1 MNRERREG
9 VCAWC
14 HESYTYLKGGG
25 RERKYCSP
33 QCKAKGTHERRTK
46 AVRICQGPRCCIIL
60 ATPRGHRGPGRSRD
74 YCSKSCARA
83 AAAQRTAQ
91 RRAQREGEIFAA
103 LPPTPSLIPKP
114 LVWWVAQAMGIMER
128 CIKCEG
134 PVEGTYVS
142 ATPETM
148 GECAVVAHCRLCG
161 RERVVITGRGGVP
174 YSLDELEAARAHR
187 TPSKTTLWRRA
198 HPGPTK
204 AYRPAR
210 VAGGQG
216 KTRAKRQERDEHD

>member
-1 MNRERREG
+1 MNRERRNG
-9 VCAWC
+9 VCAYC
-14 HESYTYLKGGG
+14 HEPYTYLKGGG

-46 AVRICQGPRCCIIL
+46 AVRVCQGPGCHIIL
-60 ATPRGHRGPGRSRD
+60 TAPCGHRGPGRSRD

-83 AAAQRTAQ
+83 AAMQRTAQ
-91 RRAQREGEIFAA
+91 RRAQRESEVFAA

-128 CIKCEG
+128 CVKCEG

-148 GECAVVAHCRLCG
+148 GECAVVAYCRLCG
-161 RERVVITGRGGVP
+161 RERMVIAGRGGIP
-174 YSLDELEAARAHR
+174 YSQEELEAARAHR
-187 TPSKTTLWRRA
+187 DPHPSKTTLWRRKI
-198 HPGPTK
+198 GGRTK

-216 KTRAKRQERDEHD
+216 KTRARSSKGL